1 MRRSKVSPGLCRS
14 AFTIGELDRV
24 LRLALPHF
32 LPGVL
37 DPDEDAKSR
46 EEDLDHAAVLSAA
59 LRLSEMLDGP
69 QRLVLGM
76 KIAGASDAEI
86 APVLGVSRRTVTNRK
101 AAAYKALE
109 AVVGPLNEV
118 ERLAVLD
125 HLGDVIQNEL
135 IQN

>member
-1 MRRSKVSPGLCRS
+1 
-14 AFTIGELDRV
+14 V